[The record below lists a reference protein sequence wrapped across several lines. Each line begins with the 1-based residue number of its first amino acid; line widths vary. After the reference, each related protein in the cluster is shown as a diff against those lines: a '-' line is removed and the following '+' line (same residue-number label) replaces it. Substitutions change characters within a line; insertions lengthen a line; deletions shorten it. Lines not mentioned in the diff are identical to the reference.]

1 MDLLNATGVTRV
13 DTVSMEE
20 EVTASDVLVEKSRL
34 LIDD

>member
-13 DTVSMEE
+13 NIVSMEE

-34 LIDD
+34 VIDD